1 MITSSYEGLLIASLV
16 FATSRDQCVTSGLL
30 SILALG
36 AEYFCHGARSMR
48 HEWSFKRSRTR
59 C

>member
-30 SILALG
+30 SVLALG
-36 AEYFCHGARSMR
+36 AEFELCYKSGVCLHALG
-48 HEWSFKRSRTR
+48 T
-59 C
+59 CPQ